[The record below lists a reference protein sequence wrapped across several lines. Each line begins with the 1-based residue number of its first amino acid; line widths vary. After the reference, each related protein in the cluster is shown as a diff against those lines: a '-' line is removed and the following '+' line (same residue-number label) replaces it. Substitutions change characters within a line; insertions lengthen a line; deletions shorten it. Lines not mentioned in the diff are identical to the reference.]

1 MANKNNEIKK
11 LLKIAKAL
19 AKRYRE
25 LTGKPL
31 GITGEIGEYEA
42 ARLLKVKLE
51 DARTTGFDAIRVVNG
66 ERQRLQ
72 IKTRCLLPGCKSSQ
86 RLGRIDLKKPCDKVL
101 LVLLNEAFEATAIY
115 ECDYTRIKEELEL
128 PGSKARNDRGQL
140 GVSKFKSLAGEPIW
154 PKVRA
159 RRQ

>member
-72 IKTRCLLPGCKSSQ
+72 IKTRCL
-86 RLGRIDLKKPCDKVL
+86 
-101 LVLLNEAFEATAIY
+101 
-115 ECDYTRIKEELEL
+115 
-128 PGSKARNDRGQL
+128 
-140 GVSKFKSLAGEPIW
+140 
-154 PKVRA
+154 
-159 RRQ
+159 